1 MSNST
6 VYVLVSTC
14 PYERVAQFGYDLR
27 EFAGICKPTWFS
39 WHEAYDEGDP
49 DLADEECDHEDDP
62 NWVKFAV
69 NFQEKADAN
78 AYRAWVKDGTL
89 PLSRSRT
96 HTPNVAVAE
105 GLGNRVWTL
114 QIEGDDPRDP
124 DAITHYA
131 TEDGALEARREFLAE
146 WLAESFEAADDP
158 RDPTE
163 LSDDEL
169 LAVWADL
176 EGERRLE
183 IRSSHVN
190 P

>member
-1 MSNST
+1 MSNLT

-14 PYERVAQFGYDLR
+14 PYERIAQFGYDLR
-27 EFAGICKPTWFS
+27 EFARICKPTRFS
-39 WHEAYDEGDP
+39 WNEASDEGDP
-49 DLADEECDHEDDP
+49 DLADDEYDHEDDP

-69 NFQEKADAN
+69 HFQEEDVAD
-78 AYRAWVKDGTL
+78 AYRAWVKNGTL
-89 PLSRSRT
+89 PQLHSRT
-96 HTPNVAVAE
+96 RAPDVAVAE
-105 GLGNRVWTL
+105 GVGDRVWTL

-131 TEDGALEARREFLAE
+131 TEEGALEARREFLAE

-169 LAVWADL
+169 LAAWADL
-176 EGERRLE
+176 EGERRVE
-183 IRSSHVN
+183 IRCSLVI
-190 P
+190 